1 MAKKKRSSDWRVD
14 AQNER
19 TRKNMDI
26 LASVVQTLC
35 GLVCLGL
42 LLTDRS
48 KVLIAADVLL
58 MLLCMGLYLAFPG
71 YFTLLDEEQYEKRG
85 GKAKVRSISLPL
97 IFCLLGLLFEDGY
110 GITADTAFSFLGWYV
125 AIGVL
130 VGFLV
135 YRFSRECREEFDYTC
150 WIALGT
156 AAVLFIGFP
165 AMNYLLSSG
174 QMESAQLEVESLR
187 ERDSRGPTRYYAEVV
202 TGDGETLLIRVPL
215 ETYERLSLGDPLT
228 VQVGESW
235 FGVDFGLYQ
244 EP

>member
-1 MAKKKRSSDWRVD
+1 MGKKKRSSDWRVD

-19 TRKNMDI
+19 TRRKIDI
-26 LASVVQTLC
+26 AASVLQTLC

-48 KVLIAADVLL
+48 KVLIAADLLL
-58 MLLCMGLYLAFPG
+58 MVLCMGVYLAFPG
-71 YFTLLDEEQYEKRG
+71 YFTMMDEAQYKKRG
-85 GKAKVRSISLPL
+85 GRAKVRSMNLPL
-97 IFCLLGLLFEDGY
+97 IFCLLGLLFEGGY
-110 GITADTAFSFLGWYV
+110 GITADTAFSCLGWYV
-125 AIGVL
+125 TIGVL

-165 AMNYLLSSG
+165 AINYLLSPDQLETAS
-174 QMESAQLEVESLR
+174 LEVEKLSV
-187 ERDSRGPTRYYAEVV
+187 SNGRGPDKYYAEVV
-202 TGDGETLLIRVPL
+202 TEDGETLRIRIPL
-215 ETYERLSLGDPLT
+215 QTYAELSVGDPLT
-228 VQVGESW
+228 VRVGESW
-235 FGVDFGLYQ
+235 FGFDFGLYD